1 MSTRLRDH
9 LLYRLRHVARLTAVE
24 NAIEH
29 GILAIPGDEP
39 SSSGKDSTRRI
50 KRPAVEDDDDRFR
63 RTFAS
68 DPREE
73 RQGRVV
79 LGPTIKG
86 RRRHEVARILARHG
100 IALPPAVN
108 PSARSAS
115 APSATGAEVG
125 CGDDQ
130 PSVAEV
136 WQTVRRDA
144 PPPQADEIAVM
155 LLLVAAIQRAGLA
168 DGDWRRVLRHRDWT
182 ATILSPVDGFELRI
196 VRMLREGAFG
206 HAIGVYDGYEMRA
219 DMTSL
224 PSRYER
230 RRSLIVF
237 RGKEEDSHAAFE
249 REQQTGFAARLGVPV
264 VGIADDRDH
273 LPLRLRQ
280 AASLRLDTGPLNSA
294 IIGAVLHEVIGA
306 LPDDAAARL
315 TDDICAALSLHD
327 LAAAVRPGRHVDEV
341 VATLLRLAGVSD
353 GHGSTAARGRATI
366 PASGDRSGSDWGKG
380 RNGRTVSSGSEI
392 IRPVTPAIADP
403 SADPQHA
410 SQQRA
415 FPGQPPAPTVETLH
429 GYGVARQWALDLKQ
443 DLALWSCGSLP
454 WSQMSTRLLLS
465 GPPGTGKTTFAK
477 ALCNTL
483 QIPLLATSVSTWLEP
498 SYLGDVIKRMRISF
512 DEARK
517 HAPAILFVDEID
529 GIGKR
534 GRNDEYDDYWNSV
547 VNKLLELLDGSGKT
561 EGLIIVG
568 ATNHPDVIDPALLRS
583 GRLETRIEIPLPDVD
598 ALVGIL
604 VHHLGNDFPSVIAT
618 RPEAN
623 TVDAPVTANDESTA
637 ASSGPTEP
645 TLHQCAQ
652 PAVPQSQLDR
662 HFTTGEVANAGL

>member
-1 MSTRLRDH
+1 MSVRLRNH
-9 LLYRLRHVARLTAVE
+9 LLYRLHHVARLEAVE
-24 NAIEH
+24 NAIEN

-39 SSSGKDSTRRI
+39 SPGGKDSTRRI
-50 KRPAVEDDDDRFR
+50 RRPAVEDDDDRFR

-73 RQGRVV
+73 RQGRIV
-79 LGPTIKG
+79 LGPVIRGKPY
-86 RRRHEVARILARHG
+86 HEVARILVRHG
-100 IALPPAVN
+100 IVL
-108 PSARSAS
+108 PSAVL
-115 APSATGAEVG
+115 PSVCSVSSRADGGDGSGA
-125 CGDDQ
+125 DR

-136 WQTVRRDA
+136 WQAVRRHA
-144 PPPQADEIAVM
+144 LPPQADETAVM
-155 LLLVAAIQRAGLA
+155 LLLVAAIERAGLA
-168 DGDWRRVLRHRDWT
+168 DGDWRRVLRRDWT
-182 ATILSPVDGFELRI
+182 ATILSAVDGFELRI

-206 HAIGVYDGYEMRA
+206 HAIGVYDGYEMRG

-230 RRSLIVF
+230 WRSLIVF

-249 REQQTGFAARLGVPV
+249 REQQMGFAARLGVPV
-264 VGIADDRDH
+264 LGIADDPDH

-280 AASLRLDTGPLNSA
+280 AASLRLETGPLTSA
-294 IIGAVLHEVIGA
+294 IVGSVLLEVLGA
-306 LPDDAAARL
+306 LPDDAAATL

-327 LAAAVRPGRHVDEV
+327 LAAAVRPGRNADEV
-341 VATLLRLAGVSD
+341 VATLLRLAGVGD
-353 GHGSTAARGRATI
+353 GHGPTAARGRATI

-392 IRPVTPAIADP
+392 IKPAAPAIADP

-410 SQQRA
+410 SQQHA

-429 GYGVARQWALDLKQ
+429 GYGAARQWALDLNQ
-443 DLALWSCGSLP
+443 DLALWRNGSLP
-454 WSQMSTRLLLS
+454 WSQMSTKLLLS

-483 QIPLLATSVSTWLEP
+483 QVPLLATSVSTWLEP
-498 SYLGDVIKRMRISF
+498 SHLGDVIKRMRISF
-512 DEARK
+512 EEARK

-547 VNKLLELLDGSGKT
+547 VNKLLELLDGSTKS

-604 VHHLGNDFPSVIAT
+604 AHHLGHDCPRVIAT
-618 RPEAN
+618 RPE
-623 TVDAPVTANDESTA
+623 STA
-637 ASSGPTEP
+637 MDTKS
-645 TLHQCAQ
+645 
-652 PAVPQSQLDR
+652 QSDKHITQ
-662 HFTTGEVANAGL
+662 TGEAANAGL

>member
-1 MSTRLRDH
+1 MSTRLRNH

-24 NAIEH
+24 NAIEL
-29 GILAIPGDEP
+29 GILAVPGDEP
-39 SSSGKDSTRRI
+39 SPGGKDSTRRMR
-50 KRPAVEDDDDRFR
+50 RPAVEDDDDRFR

-73 RQGRVV
+73 KQRPVV

-86 RRRHEVARILARHG
+86 RPRSDVARILARHG
-100 IALPPAVN
+100 IML
-108 PSARSAS
+108 SAIHSSERSAS
-115 APSATGAEVG
+115 SLADVG
-125 CGDDQ
+125 DGSGDDR

-136 WQTVRRDA
+136 WQAVRRHA
-144 PPPQADEIAVM
+144 PPSQADEIAVM
-155 LLLVAAIQRAGLA
+155 LLLVAAIKRAGLA
-168 DGDWRRVLRHRDWT
+168 DGEWRRVLRRRDWT
-182 ATILSPVDGFELRI
+182 AAILSPVDGFELRI
-196 VRMLREGAFG
+196 VRMLREGGVG

-237 RGKEEDSHAAFE
+237 RGKEEDSHAASE

-264 VGIADDRDH
+264 VGIAADRDH

-280 AASLRLDTGPLNSA
+280 AASLWLETGPLTSDIVA
-294 IIGAVLHEVIGA
+294 AVLHEVLGA
-306 LPDDAAARL
+306 LSDDVAARL
-315 TDDICAALSLHD
+315 TDDICAALSLYD
-327 LAAAVRPGRHVDEV
+327 LAAAVRPGRNADEV
-341 VATLLRLAGVSD
+341 VAILLRLAGASD
-353 GHGSTAARGRATI
+353 GHDSAAARDRATI
-366 PASGDRSGSDWGKG
+366 RASGDRSGSDWGKG

-392 IRPVTPAIADP
+392 IQPVPPAIGDP
-403 SADPQHA
+403 SADPHHA

-429 GYGVARQWALDLKQ
+429 GYGAARQWVLDLKQ
-443 DLALWSCGSLP
+443 DLALWRSGSLP
-454 WSQMSTRLLLS
+454 WWQMSTKLLLS

-483 QIPLLATSVSTWLEP
+483 QVPLMATSVSTWLEP
-498 SYLGDVIKRMRISF
+498 SHLGDVIRRMRVSF
-512 DEARK
+512 EEAGK
-517 HAPAILFVDEID
+517 HIPAILFVDEID

-534 GRNDEYDDYWNSV
+534 GQSNEYDDYWNSV

-568 ATNHPDVIDPALLRS
+568 ATNHPNVIDPALLRS
-583 GRLETRIEIPLPDVD
+583 GRLETRIEIPLPDID

-604 VHHLGNDFPSVIAT
+604 AHHLGNDCPNVVAT
-618 RPEAN
+618 RPQPTAM
-623 TVDAPVTANDESTA
+623 DSPVLADNEIAADPRGTAD
-637 ASSGPTEP
+637 PM
-645 TLHQCAQ
+645 LHGGAL
-652 PAVPQSQLDR
+652 PAGPQSQSDKPIIQ
-662 HFTTGEVANAGL
+662 TGEAASAGL